1 MPNFELLLAM
11 NKLFLLA
18 ALACMSLSARA
29 QISQYSTVPTQRVYN
44 TSPPASSGL
53 SPQNELLRQRLEAA
67 QNQYDREGT
76 ACIQQTKEYYA
87 ASEHPAS
94 ISSGWHDA
102 TVTCEALNSCSKL
115 RYYVDGAGKLT
126 NIQQADGA
134 YGPEI
139 TTGTK
144 VIAGKAMYTRTSETT
159 GQLIYYT
166 VYLQ

>member
-1 MPNFELLLAM
+1 M
-11 NKLFLLA
+11 NKLFLLT

-29 QISQYSTVPTQRVYN
+29 QISRYSTLPTQRIYN
-44 TSPPASSGL
+44 TTPPASSGL

-87 ASEHPAS
+87 ASEHPAY

-102 TVTCEALNSCSKL
+102 TVTCEVLNSCNRI
-115 RYYVDGAGKLT
+115 RYYIDEAGNVT
-126 NIQQADGA
+126 NIQQADGS

-139 TTGTK
+139 GL
-144 VIAGKAMYTRTSETT
+144 G
-159 GQLIYYT
+159 
-166 VYLQ
+166 